1 MPRGS
6 AGGSGLVDGADEY
19 PLDRH
24 GDHDRQ
30 YSSILTAAHQARL
43 VHRDLKPAN
52 LMLQPD
58 GTVKVLDFGL
68 AVALDMADMSRL
80 TRTGQ
85 PIGTPP
91 T

>member
-1 MPRGS
+1 M
-6 AGGSGLVDGADEY
+6 
-19 PLDRH
+19 
-24 GDHDRQ
+24 
-30 YSSILTAAHQARL
+30 
-43 VHRDLKPAN
+43 HRDLKPAN